1 MIRKYRAGD
10 AFKVRVQ
17 PEQQAE
23 AAAWAAEFEHIPAF
37 TLVEKGNCGAV
48 AGDAFGNGGS
58 AAGDASGN
66 GSAAAAGIAG
76 DTVAGDAFGN
86 MGAVA
91 GDAFENM
98 CAAAGG
104 GKTAGRQRGGSGGRV
119 LAVFGFRI
127 EGGDITTGREAEC
140 FALVGIDAGRKLI
153 EAVRYFRRYIPRQ
166 AARLGVRRVTMTVRR
181 GFAAGARLAGMLG
194 FSPAGILEK
203 FFNGED
209 YQIFERAEKQWWH
222 KRH

>member
-23 AAAWAAEFEHIPAF
+23 AVTWAAEFERIPAF
-37 TLVEKGNCGAV
+37 ALVEKGN
-48 AGDAFGNGGS
+48 DGS
-58 AAGDASGN
+58 AAGEESGNMGVAEYDASGN
-66 GSAAAAGIAG
+66 
-76 DTVAGDAFGN
+76 
-86 MGAVA
+86 
-91 GDAFENM
+91 
-98 CAAAGG
+98 
-104 GKTAGRQRGGSGGRV
+104 GGRV

-127 EGGDITTGREAEC
+127 EGGGITTGREAEC

-166 AARLGVRRVTMTVRR
+166 AVRLGVRRVTMTVRR

-194 FSPAGILEK
+194 FSPAGILEN

>member
-37 TLVEKGNCGAV
+37 ALVEKGNCGA
-48 AGDAFGNGGS
+48 AADDAFGNGGS
-58 AAGDASGN
+58 AA
-66 GSAAAAGIAG
+66 AGIAG
-76 DTVAGDAFGN
+76 DTA
-86 MGAVA
+86 A

-104 GKTAGRQRGGSGGRV
+104 GKMAGRQRGGSGGRV

-181 GFAAGARLAGMLG
+181 GFAAGARLAVMLG
-194 FSPAGILEK
+194 FSPGGILEK

>member
-23 AAAWAAEFEHIPAF
+23 AVTWAAEFEHIPAF
-37 TLVEKGNCGAV
+37 ALVEKGNCGA
-48 AGDAFGNGGS
+48 A
-58 AAGDASGN
+58 
-66 GSAAAAGIAG
+66 
-76 DTVAGDAFGN
+76 AGDAFGN

-194 FSPAGILEK
+194 FSPAGILEN

>member
-37 TLVEKGNCGAV
+37 ALVEKGNIGA
-48 AGDAFGNGGS
+48 
-58 AAGDASGN
+58 AADDASGN
-66 GSAAAAGIAG
+66 GGSAAAGIAG
-76 DTVAGDAFGN
+76 DTAASDAFGN
-86 MGAVA
+86 MG
-91 GDAFENM
+91 
-98 CAAAGG
+98 AAAGG

>member
-37 TLVEKGNCGAV
+37 ALVEKGNCGAA

-58 AAGDASGN
+58 AA
-66 GSAAAAGIAG
+66 AGIAG
-76 DTVAGDAFGN
+76 DT
-86 MGAVA
+86 
-91 GDAFENM
+91 
-98 CAAAGG
+98 AAGG

-166 AARLGVRRVTMTVRR
+166 AVRLGVRRVTMTVRR

>member
-37 TLVEKGNCGAV
+37 ALVEKGNCGA
-48 AGDAFGNGGS
+48 AADDAFGNGGS

-76 DTVAGDAFGN
+76 DTAAGDAFGN
-86 MGAVA
+86 G
-91 GDAFENM
+91 GS
-98 CAAAGG
+98 AAGG
-104 GKTAGRQRGGSGGRV
+104 GKTAGRQRGGSSGRV

>member
-37 TLVEKGNCGAV
+37 ALVEKGNCGA
-48 AGDAFGNGGS
+48 

-76 DTVAGDAFGN
+76 DTAAGDAFGN

-153 EAVRYFRRYIPRQ
+153 EPVRYFRRYIPRQ

>member
-37 TLVEKGNCGAV
+37 ALVEKGNCGAAAGDTFGNGGSAAAGIAGDTAASDAFGNMGAA

-58 AAGDASGN
+58 
-66 GSAAAAGIAG
+66 
-76 DTVAGDAFGN
+76 
-86 MGAVA
+86 
-91 GDAFENM
+91 
-98 CAAAGG
+98 AAGG

-166 AARLGVRRVTMTVRR
+166 AVRLGVRRVTMTVRR
-181 GFAAGARLAGMLG
+181 GFAAGARLACMLG

>member
-23 AAAWAAEFEHIPAF
+23 AATWAAEFERIPAF
-37 TLVEKGNCGAV
+37 ALVEKGNDG
-48 AGDAFGNGGS
+48 
-58 AAGDASGN
+58 
-66 GSAAAAGIAG
+66 AAA
-76 DTVAGDAFGN
+76 DN
-86 MGAVA
+86 
-91 GDAFENM
+91 
-98 CAAAGG
+98 
-104 GKTAGRQRGGSGGRV
+104 GKTAGRQWDGNGGRV

-166 AARLGVRRVTMTVRR
+166 AVRLGVRRVTMTVRR

-194 FSPAGILEK
+194 FSPAGILEN

>member
-37 TLVEKGNCGAV
+37 ALVEKGNCGAA

-58 AAGDASGN
+58 AA
-66 GSAAAAGIAG
+66 AGIAG
-76 DTVAGDAFGN
+76 DTVAG
-86 MGAVA
+86 
-91 GDAFENM
+91 
-98 CAAAGG
+98 G
-104 GKTAGRQRGGSGGRV
+104 GKTVGRQRGGSGGRV

>member
-23 AAAWAAEFEHIPAF
+23 AATWAAEFERIPAF
-37 TLVEKGNCGAV
+37 ALVEKGN
-48 AGDAFGNGGS
+48 DGS
-58 AAGDASGN
+58 AAGEESGNMGAAAGEKSGNMDAAEYDASGN
-66 GSAAAAGIAG
+66 GGAAAG
-76 DTVAGDAFGN
+76 D
-86 MGAVA
+86 
-91 GDAFENM
+91 
-98 CAAAGG
+98 
-104 GKTAGRQRGGSGGRV
+104 GKPAGRQWDGNGGRV

-127 EGGDITTGREAEC
+127 EGGGITTGREAEC

-166 AARLGVRRVTMTVRR
+166 AVRLGVRRVTMTVRR

-194 FSPAGILEK
+194 FSPAGILEN

>member
-23 AAAWAAEFEHIPAF
+23 AVAWAAEFEHIPAF
-37 TLVEKGNCGAV
+37 ALVEKGNIGA
-48 AGDAFGNGGS
+48 AADDAFGNGGS
-58 AAGDASGN
+58 A
-66 GSAAAAGIAG
+66 
-76 DTVAGDAFGN
+76 AGDAFGN

>member
-23 AAAWAAEFEHIPAF
+23 AVAWAAEFEHIPAF
-37 TLVEKGNCGAV
+37 ALVEKGNIGA
-48 AGDAFGNGGS
+48 AADDAFGNGGS
-58 AAGDASGN
+58 AAGDA
-66 GSAAAAGIAG
+66 
-76 DTVAGDAFGN
+76 FGN
-86 MGAVA
+86 MGAVAGDAFENMCAAA

>member
-37 TLVEKGNCGAV
+37 ALVEKGNIG
-48 AGDAFGNGGS
+48 
-58 AAGDASGN
+58 
-66 GSAAAAGIAG
+66 AAAS
-76 DTVAGDAFGN
+76 DAFGN
-86 MGAVA
+86 MGAAATGIAGDTAA

-166 AARLGVRRVTMTVRR
+166 AVRLGVRRVTMTVRR

-194 FSPAGILEK
+194 FSPAGILEN

>member
-23 AAAWAAEFEHIPAF
+23 AATWAAEFERIPAF
-37 TLVEKGNCGAV
+37 ALVEKGN
-48 AGDAFGNGGS
+48 DGS
-58 AAGDASGN
+58 AAGD
-66 GSAAAAGIAG
+66 
-76 DTVAGDAFGN
+76 
-86 MGAVA
+86 
-91 GDAFENM
+91 
-98 CAAAGG
+98 
-104 GKTAGRQRGGSGGRV
+104 GKTAGRQWDRNGGAAAGDGKPARRQRDGNGGRV

-127 EGGDITTGREAEC
+127 EGGGITTGREAEC

-166 AARLGVRRVTMTVRR
+166 AVRLGVRRVTMTVRR

-194 FSPAGILEK
+194 FSPAGILEN

>member
-23 AAAWAAEFEHIPAF
+23 AVTWAAEFERIPAF
-37 TLVEKGNCGAV
+37 ALVEKGN
-48 AGDAFGNGGS
+48 DGS
-58 AAGDASGN
+58 AAGEESGN
-66 GSAAAAGIAG
+66 GGAAAG
-76 DTVAGDAFGN
+76 D
-86 MGAVA
+86 
-91 GDAFENM
+91 
-98 CAAAGG
+98 
-104 GKTAGRQRGGSGGRV
+104 GKPAGRQWDGNGGRV

-153 EAVRYFRRYIPRQ
+153 EVVRYFRRYIPRQ
-166 AARLGVRRVTMTVRR
+166 AVRLGVRRVTMTVRR

-194 FSPAGILEK
+194 FSPAGILEN

>member
-23 AAAWAAEFEHIPAF
+23 AVTWAAEFERIPAF
-37 TLVEKGNCGAV
+37 ALVEKGN
-48 AGDAFGNGGS
+48 DGS
-58 AAGDASGN
+58 AAGEES
-66 GSAAAAGIAG
+66 
-76 DTVAGDAFGN
+76 GN
-86 MGAVA
+86 MGVAA
-91 GDAFENM
+91 GD
-98 CAAAGG
+98 
-104 GKTAGRQRGGSGGRV
+104 GKPAGRQWDGNGGRV

-127 EGGDITTGREAEC
+127 EGGGITTGREAEC

-166 AARLGVRRVTMTVRR
+166 AVRLGVRRVTMTVRR

-194 FSPAGILEK
+194 FSPAGILEN

>member
-37 TLVEKGNCGAV
+37 ALVEKGNCGAA

-58 AAGDASGN
+58 AA
-66 GSAAAAGIAG
+66 AGIAG
-76 DTVAGDAFGN
+76 DTAAGDAFGN

-91 GDAFENM
+91 GDAFGNM
-98 CAAAGG
+98 GAAADDASGNMG
-104 GKTAGRQRGGSGGRV
+104 AAADNGKTAGRQRGGSGGRV

>member
-37 TLVEKGNCGAV
+37 ALVEKGNIGAA

-58 AAGDASGN
+58 AAGDAFGN
-66 GSAAAAGIAG
+66 MGTAAAGIAG
-76 DTVAGDAFGN
+76 DTAAGDAFGN
-86 MGAVA
+86 MG
-91 GDAFENM
+91 
-98 CAAAGG
+98 AAAGG

-166 AARLGVRRVTMTVRR
+166 ASRLGVRRVTMTVRR

-194 FSPAGILEK
+194 FSPAGILEN

>member
-37 TLVEKGNCGAV
+37 ALVEKGNIG
-48 AGDAFGNGGS
+48 
-58 AAGDASGN
+58 
-66 GSAAAAGIAG
+66 AAAS
-76 DTVAGDAFGN
+76 DAFGN
-86 MGAVA
+86 MGAAATGIAGDTAA